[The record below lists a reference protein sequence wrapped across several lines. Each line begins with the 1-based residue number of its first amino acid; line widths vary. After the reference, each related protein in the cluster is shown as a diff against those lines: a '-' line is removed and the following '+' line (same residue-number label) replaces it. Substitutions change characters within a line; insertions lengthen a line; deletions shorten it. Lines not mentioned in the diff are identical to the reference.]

1 MYRKKE
7 REVTTMYK
15 ATREI
20 EVTFNNNKVKN
31 ITLIVFDNAI
41 DNARA
46 KLAREVAHYADCP
59 ATVKVVN
66 LYEHFESF

>member
-1 MYRKKE
+1 
-7 REVTTMYK
+7 MYK

-31 ITLIVFDNAI
+31 ITIIVFDIAI

-46 KLAREVAHYADCP
+46 KLAKEVEHYRNNPC
-59 ATVKVVN
+59 TVKVAN
-66 LYEHFESF
+66 LYEYFESF

>member
-1 MYRKKE
+1 
-7 REVTTMYK
+7 MYK

-46 KLAREVAHYADCP
+46 KLAREVAHYVDCP
-59 ATVKVVN
+59 ATIKVVN